1 MMRKSDQSNAAQPR
15 HPQAGMGLIAAR
27 RSWEQT
33 RPEELLQ
40 PWVTE
45 REESLRR
52 LADAIPEVFWIVA
65 LDPERVLYV
74 SPSFERL
81 WGFTAEALYREPR
94 LWAETIHPED
104 RPRVTERFSR
114 WIAGEDINYHD
125 VEYRIL
131 QPSGDI
137 RWIHDRGVLF
147 RNEEG
152 RPCEVSG
159 ISTDITE
166 RKRIQAALQAGEER
180 YRRFIEQTA
189 EGICRM
195 ELDQPLDPGLGED
208 AQIDYFYAHAWLA
221 ECNDA
226 MARMYGYQRAADLVG
241 ARLGDLLP
249 RSDPHN
255 VEYLR
260 AFIRGGYR
268 LTDAESHGLSR
279 DGEERYFLNCLVG
292 IVEDGRLL
300 RSWGLKRDVT
310 AHRLAEA
317 AVRESEERLSF
328 ALDAGQMGTFDWHIP
343 DGQIS
348 SGRILWSPTVERLH
362 GYDPGTLPAD
372 AQSYCHQV
380 HPEDR
385 ERVCA
390 QLHEILAGTAGHR
403 IEYRIV
409 RPDGVIRWLE
419 CFAKAFPDAHGDVV
433 RLVGVCADVTERKE
447 AEGALQ
453 RAYQEIQALKDQLQD
468 ENIALREEVDQASM
482 FEEIVGT
489 SPALQAVLANIAK
502 VAPTDSTVLITGET
516 GTGKELVAR
525 AIHKHSAR
533 AGRPFVS
540 VNCAAIPP
548 ALIAS
553 ELFGHER
560 GAFTGAVVRREG
572 RFELAAG
579 GTLFLDEVGELPA
592 ETQVALLR
600 VLQEREF
607 ERVGGQKPIR
617 ADVRIIAATNRDLHT
632 AIAEKTFRAD
642 LFYRLNVF
650 PMEVP
655 ALRDRREDI
664 ALLLEYFTHRF
675 GTRAAKR
682 ITTIPR
688 ATLDALLAYDWPGNI
703 RELQNVIE
711 RAVILSDGSE
721 LSVDLRWLSASPSK
735 VPSDAP
741 TASSSRNTLV
751 EDERSWIEA
760 ALEDAMGRV
769 SGPFGAAIKLA
780 MPPSTL
786 ESKIKAL
793 KIDKSRFKPVPP
805 SRNRNVPS
813 RDLREAS

>member
-1 MMRKSDQSNAAQPR
+1 M
-15 HPQAGMGLIAAR
+15 AAR
-27 RSWEQT
+27 RWREQT
-33 RPEELLQ
+33 HLEEALQ
-40 PWVTE
+40 RRATE

-52 LADAIPEVFWIVA
+52 LADAIPEVFWVVA
-65 LDPERVLYV
+65 LAPERVLYV

-94 LWAETIHPED
+94 LWAETIHPDD
-104 RPRVTERFSR
+104 RPTVTERFSR
-114 WIAGEDINYHD
+114 WIAGEDVNYHD

-131 QPSGDI
+131 QPGGDI

-152 RPCEVSG
+152 WPCEVSG

-166 RKRIQAALQAGEER
+166 RKRIQAALQGSEKR
-180 YRRFIEQTA
+180 YRSFIEQTT
-189 EGICRM
+189 EGISRI
-195 ELDQPLDPGLGED
+195 ELDQALAPGLSDD
-208 AQIDYFYAHAWLA
+208 AQIEHFYAHAVLA

-226 MARMYGYQRAADLVG
+226 MARMYGHQHAAEFVG
-241 ARLGDLLP
+241 ARLEDLLP

-255 VEYLR
+255 TEYLR
-260 AFIRGGYR
+260 AFIRNGYR
-268 LTDAESHGLSR
+268 LTDAESHGRSR
-279 DGEERYFLNCLVG
+279 DGEERYFLNSLVG

-300 RSWGLKRDVT
+300 RSWGSKRDVT

-317 AVRESEERLSF
+317 AVRESEQRLAF
-328 ALDAGQMGTFDWHIP
+328 ALEAGQMGTFDWHIS

-362 GYDPGTLPAD
+362 GYDPGNLPSD
-372 AQSYCHQV
+372 AQSYCQHV
-380 HPEDR
+380 HSEDR

-390 QLHEILAGTAGHR
+390 QLHEILAGTNGHR

-409 RPDGVIRWLE
+409 RPDGDIRWLE
-419 CFAKAFPDAHGDVV
+419 CFAKVFPDASGDVV

-453 RAYQEIQALKDQLQD
+453 RAYQDIQALKDRLQD
-468 ENIALREEVDQASM
+468 ENIALREEVDHASM

-489 SPALQAVLANIAK
+489 SPALHTVLAHIAK

-540 VNCAAIPP
+540 INCAAIPP

-560 GAFTGAVVRREG
+560 GAFTGAVGRREG

-600 VLQEREF
+600 VLQEHEF
-607 ERVGGQKPIR
+607 ERVGGNRPIR

-650 PMEVP
+650 PLEVP
-655 ALRDRREDI
+655 ALRDRPGDI
-664 ALLLEYFTHRF
+664 PLLVEYFTHRF
-675 GTRAAKR
+675 GTRAGKR
-682 ITTIPR
+682 ISTIPK
-688 ATLDALLAYDWPGNI
+688 ATLEALQGYDWPGNI

-711 RAVILSDGSE
+711 RAVILSDRSD
-721 LSVDLRWLSASPSK
+721 LSVDLQWLSSVPVVTSSP
-735 VPSDAP
+735 AP
-741 TASSSRNTLV
+741 LPASSNGKTLV
-751 EDERSWIEA
+751 DHERSVIES

-769 SGPFGAAIKLA
+769 AGPFGAATKLG

-786 ESKIKAL
+786 ESKIKVL
-793 KIDKSRFKPVPP
+793 KIDKSRFKSVPP
-805 SRNRNVPS
+805 ARDGKGPTQ
-813 RDLREAS
+813 DLREAS